1 MGRDQLEEENLPLF
15 AVNYFGETKCLRISF
30 NVGENSE
37 SGGWVEG
44 AIERVCWV
52 VVALQALFRAFDS
65 DSLISSQSPMRSVN
79 IFGLFLAL

>member
-1 MGRDQLEEENLPLF
+1 MGRDQLEKENLPLF
-15 AVNYFGETKCLRISF
+15 AVNYFGETKSLRISF

-44 AIERVCWV
+44 AIGRVCWV
-52 VVALQALFRAFDS
+52 AVACQALFRAFDS
-65 DSLISSQSPMRSVN
+65 DSLISSQSPMSSVN